1 MERLL
6 QLTEDGSHTISIPDW
21 KVTYHSKHGAVL
33 ESMHIFI
40 DAGLKYLQANQL
52 KEISILEIGF
62 GTGLNAL
69 LTFIESGNT
78 TIYYESLEPYPLNQD
93 TARQLNYCSQLG
105 KNDLESTFD
114 MLHQSGWNLEIQVT
128 ANFTFLKQ
136 QADVLNFETSRKYD
150 LIYFDVFAPEI
161 QPELWTTEIF
171 TRLFNCT
178 KEMGIL
184 LTYCSKTSVRK
195 NMQSAGFIVQKI
207 QGPKGKRE
215 IVRAIKPKK
224 LKP

>member
-21 KVTYHSKHGAVL
+21 KVTYHSKHGAVQ

-40 DAGLKYLQANQL
+40 GAGLKYLQANQS
-52 KEISILEIGF
+52 KELTILEIGF

-69 LTFIESGNT
+69 LTFIESGDT
-78 TIYYESLEPYPLNQD
+78 TIYYESLEAYPLNQD

-105 KNDLESTFD
+105 KNDLESAFD
-114 MLHQSGWNLEIQVT
+114 LLHQSAWNQEIQL
-128 ANFTFLKQ
+128 AGNFTLLKQ
-136 QADVLNFETSRKYD
+136 QADALSFETSKKYD
-150 LIYFDVFAPEI
+150 LIYFDAFAPEV

-171 TRLFNCT
+171 TRLYKCT
-178 KEMGIL
+178 KEGGIL
-184 LTYCSKTSVRK
+184 LTYCSKSSVRK
-195 NMQSAGFIVQKI
+195 NMESAGFTVQKI
-207 QGPKGKRE
+207 PGPKGKRE
-215 IVRAIKPKK
+215 IVRAIKPKI